1 MVAKL
6 LVAFRAVN
14 DAALQEVD
22 GGSLANNI
30 RTLRLEKQ
38 VTQEILARELFVTRQ
53 AVSQWENGLRDPS
66 IDNLIQMKE
75 FFQVSF
81 DRLLS

>member
-53 AVSQWENGLRDPS
+53 AVSQWENWLRDPS
-66 IDNLIQMKE
+66 IDNLIQMKA

>member
-66 IDNLIQMKE
+66 IDNLIQMKA
-75 FFQVSF
+75 FFQVSLI
-81 DRLLS
+81 DY

>member
-1 MVAKL
+1 MVPKL
-6 LVAFRAVN
+6 LVAFRSLN
-14 DAALQEVD
+14 DDVLQEVD
-22 GGSLANNI
+22 GGSLAINI
-30 RTLRLEKQ
+30 RTIRLEKQ
-38 VTQEILARELFVTRQ
+38 VTQEALARELFVTRQ

-66 IDNLIQMKE
+66 IDNLIQMKA